1 MGLTTKRITRLRKRP
16 GRYHDG
22 HGLYLQV
29 LSPNSASWILRYVRQ
44 GKERMLGLGPLRLVG
59 LKEVRI
65 RAREE
70 QRKLKL
76 DGIDPVEDRKAKKA
90 ERALAAAKSMTFKE
104 CAEAYH
110 AQHEGKWKNAKHAAQ
125 FLSTLRTY
133 AFPVLGTLPVAS
145 IDTPLVLKV
154 VEPIWPDKTET
165 ASRVRGRIES
175 VLDWATVRGYRSGD
189 NPARWKGHLDQVLPA
204 RGTIAKVEHHAALT
218 YAELPGF
225 MAELRQRE
233 GVAARALEFTILTAA
248 RTGEVIGAQWSE
260 LDLAAK
266 CWTVP
271 AGRMKASREHRV
283 PLSIRAVELLGEVFR
298 EDDNEFI
305 FIGSQRGGG
314 LSNMSLAA
322 VLKRMK
328 RDVTVHGFRSTFRD
342 WAAERTNFANHV
354 VEMALAHVIGDKVEA
369 SYRRGDLFDKRR
381 KLMEAWAVYC
391 SRPVAEGAV
400 VPLRRADA

>member
-76 DGIDPVEDRKAKKA
+76 DGIDPVEDRKAKKV
-90 ERALAAAKSMTFKE
+90 ERALAAAKAMSFAD
-104 CAEAYH
+104 CAAAYH
-110 AQHEGKWKNAKHAAQ
+110 AQQEGKWKNAKHAAQ

-145 IDTPLVLKV
+145 IDTGLVLKCI
-154 VEPIWPDKTET
+154 EPIWSAKTET

-175 VLDWATVRGYRSGD
+175 VLDWSTVRGYRSGD

-204 RGTIAKVEHHAALT
+204 RGTIAKVAHHPALPYT
-218 YAELPGF
+218 ELPVF
-225 MAELRQRE
+225 MADLRGRD

-248 RTGEVIGAQWSE
+248 RTGEVVGARWDEIDTAS
-260 LDLAAK
+260 AT
-266 CWTVP
+266 WTIP
-271 AGRMKASREHRV
+271 AGRMKGSREHRV
-283 PLSIRAVELLGEVFR
+283 PLSPRAVELLEEVYR
-298 EDDNEFI
+298 EDGNDYV
-305 FIGSQRGGG
+305 FIGSQRGGS
-314 LSNMSLAA
+314 LSNMAMTA
-322 VLKRMK
+322 TLKRMG
-328 RDVTVHGFRSTFRD
+328 RADITVHGFRSTFRD
-342 WAAERTNFANHV
+342 WAAERTNFPNHV
-354 VEMALAHVIGDKVEA
+354 VEMARPC
-369 SYRRGDLFDKRR
+369 YRGQSRGEL
-381 KLMEAWAVYC
+381 
-391 SRPVAEGAV
+391 P
-400 VPLRRADA
+400 